1 MWNVVDD
8 FVSQRF
14 DGSIKASVHNIL
26 FCFTTDSKMLRVSSL
41 SAGINNLIPW
51 NKHSTECMVV

>member
-26 FCFTTDSKMLRVSSL
+26 FCFTLCITDSKMLRVSSL
-41 SAGINNLIPW
+41 SAGIN
-51 NKHSTECMVV
+51 